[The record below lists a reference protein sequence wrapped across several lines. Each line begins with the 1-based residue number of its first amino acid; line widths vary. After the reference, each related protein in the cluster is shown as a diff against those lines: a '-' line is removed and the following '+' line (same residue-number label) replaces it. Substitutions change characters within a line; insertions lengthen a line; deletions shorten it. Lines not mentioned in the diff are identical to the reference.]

1 MTKHISTFN
10 CRESSGTT
18 YETFV
23 MRAEEQ
29 PRVINIRVIIGKQ
42 THSFGYDKEKQ
53 IRKEMLPMT
62 KVKKLRH
69 NEYYDMQEI
78 FDKLYADSKQEKTF
92 ENLMELIRSPE
103 NIKLAYRNIKRNS
116 GSNTSGTDERTI
128 KDIESIPTD
137 KYVEMVQRKLSYYQP
152 KPVRRVEIPKP
163 NGKLRPLGIPTI
175 IDRLVQQCILQV
187 LEPICEAKFHERNNG
202 FRPNR
207 STENA
212 IAQCYQMIQLQNLYF
227 VVDIDIKSFFDN
239 VNHSKLIKQM
249 WTMGIRDKQLI
260 CIIKAILKA
269 PIIMPNGEIQYPECG
284 TPQGG
289 ILSPLLSNIVL
300 NELDWWID
308 SQWENIP
315 THQEYKC
322 GTNSSGT
329 IIKSNIYRVLRKMNL
344 KEMYIVRYADDFK
357 IFCRKRSDA
366 NKVFIAVKQWL
377 QERLKLQISEEKSQV
392 VNLKRHYS
400 EFLGFKLKAV
410 KKGNKYVV
418 RSHIRDKAVKKIT
431 EELQEQVKKI
441 QKPKDS
447 KQSVFEIHK
456 FNQMVEGIQNYYQY
470 ATEVSIDCNIIQRKI
485 STTIK
490 NRLKKRVK
498 KKGVINSKH
507 IKESYGKSQQIRFVD
522 NIPLVPI
529 GYVQT
534 KNPMQKKKSI
544 CKYTAEGRAEI
555 HKNLKFDEYVLWIMK
570 QLIYS
575 YQYTESVEFT
585 DNKISLYAAQYGKC
599 AILGTILDIKDI
611 HCNHKLPKQYGGND
625 KYQNLIIIHQDV
637 HRLIHATNPE
647 IINRYLATLKLDKGQ
662 ITKINSLRKMAHNEP
677 INI

>member
-1 MTKHISTFN
+1 
-10 CRESSGTT
+10 
-18 YETFV
+18 
-23 MRAEEQ
+23 
-29 PRVINIRVIIGKQ
+29 
-42 THSFGYDKEKQ
+42 
-53 IRKEMLPMT
+53 MLPMT

-78 FDKLYADSKQEKTF
+78 FDKLYADSKQGRTL
-92 ENLMELIRSPE
+92 ENLMEIIRLPE
-103 NIKLAYRNIKRNS
+103 NIKLAYRNIKRNG

-137 KYVEMVQRKLSYYQP
+137 KYVEMVQRKLNYYQP

-212 IAQCYQMIQLQNLYF
+212 IAQCYRMIQQQNLYF
-227 VVDIDIKSFFDN
+227 VVDIDIKGFFDN

-249 WTMGIRDKQLI
+249 WTIGIRDKQLMS
-260 CIIKAILKA
+260 IIKAILKA
-269 PIIMPNGEIQYPECG
+269 PIIMSNGDIQYPKCG

-300 NELDWWID
+300 NELDWWIS
-308 SQWENIP
+308 SQWENMP
-315 THQEYKC
+315 TRNEYKC
-322 GTNSSGT
+322 NTNRNGSTNKGH
-329 IIKSNIYRVLRKMNL
+329 IYRALKKTNL

-366 NKVFIAVKQWL
+366 NKVFVAVKQWL
-377 QERLKLQISEEKSQV
+377 QNRLKLQISEEKSQV

-418 RSHIRDKAVKKIT
+418 RSHIKDKAVKKIT
-431 EELQEQVKKI
+431 EKLQEQVKKI
-441 QKPKDS
+441 QKPKYN
-447 KQSVFEIHK
+447 KQSVLEVHR

-470 ATEVSIDCNIIQRKI
+470 ATEVNIDCGIIQRKV

-490 NRLKKRVK
+490 NRLKLRVK
-498 KKGVINSKH
+498 KQGIINSKH
-507 IKESYGKSQQIRFVD
+507 IKERYGKSQQIRFVD
-522 NIPLVPI
+522 NTPLVPI
-529 GYVQT
+529 GYVQA
-534 KNPMQKKKSI
+534 KNPMYLKKSI
-544 CKYTAEGRAEI
+544 CKYTTEGRAKI
-555 HKNLKFDEYVLWIMK
+555 HKNLKFDEYVIWVMK

-575 YQYTESVEFT
+575 YQYTESIEFT
-585 DNKISLYAAQYGKC
+585 DNEISLYAAQYGKC
-599 AILGTILDIKDI
+599 AVLGKILDIEDI
-611 HCNHKLPKQYGGND
+611 HCHHKLPKQYGGSD
-625 KYQNLIIIHQDV
+625 KYQNLIIIHQNV
-637 HRLIHATNPE
+637 HRLIHAINPE
-647 IINRYLATLKLDKGQ
+647 TISRYLTTLKLDKSQ
-662 ITKINSLRKMAHNEP
+662 IEKINSLRKMAHNEP